1 MSILG
6 SVPAHSYSGV
16 PVYGIRPASQQHGS
30 RLAAGSGPYL
40 GSRGNKC
47 MANEDTCKGNR
58 VSGKELC
65 AGHLRSEQKRQ
76 AKEAEAKAELMS
88 LGNEEVV
95 VEVADGV

>member
-6 SVPAHSYSGV
+6 SVPSHSYFGV
-16 PVYGIRPASQQHGS
+16 PVSGQRPAGQQAGS

-58 VSGKELC
+58 VTGKELC
-65 AGHLRSEQKRQ
+65 AGHLRSEEKRR
-76 AKEAEAKAELMS
+76 AKEAEVKAELMA
-88 LGNEEVV
+88 LGDEEVV
-95 VEVADGV
+95 EEVADGV